1 MNLATVDYT
10 DHKLESLEES
20 YGFVLFRS
28 GVPDLKVQHVSWEK
42 MFHLIKDISTIMD
55 HDQHTFK
62 VYKYKD

>member
-10 DHKLESLEES
+10 DYKLESLEES
-20 YGFVLFRS
+20 YGFVLFRA

-55 HDQHTFK
+55 HDQHPFK